1 MSDGWIEPR
10 TRVSELDPTLL
21 GRLEDARDYRHRA
34 VRYMQ
39 GLNDKASLHEIEATR
54 LRSQAT
60 LMVRELNEDV
70 PEPFDR

>member
-1 MSDGWIEPR
+1 M
-10 TRVSELDPTLL
+10 SELDPTLL